1 MRTGAELAYQAFSLL
16 ELVGKGGKRG
26 EAGGV
31 VVYAPGHLGD
41 FLQLTPMLRALR
53 ERTAGRKVTWLVGGW
68 SMALARRYAAWADEI
83 VDFSPQVETLTRG
96 NPAWKRSVA
105 KQWRLLR
112 RLRKEGVDLLL
123 CTRLESPEARFAANT
138 LRPKAWVGM
147 GDRRPPRVRGD
158 VRTVFAPYEKSRPE
172 AEAQLHLL
180 ELAGWEAPESWRLE
194 YEVREEERAWAETF
208 LKAEGVG
215 KRPLALLSPGS
226 GWSGKNWGEER
237 FAELAR
243 RLEAQGMDVAWTGTE
258 KERQLCRGP
267 GRTWAGKLSLEQL
280 AAVMERSA
288 VWVGNDSGTLHLA
301 VAVGCRTVS
310 FWGPTNEGKWGP
322 KGTGH
327 RTLRG
332 REACPGCVYWDWR
345 RTCGVEGHL
354 CLAAIS
360 VDAAEAAVEEAASGG
375 R

>member
-1 MRTGAELAYQAFSLL
+1 MRTAAEWGYQVFALL
-16 ELVGKGGKRG
+16 ELLGRGGKRD

-31 VVYAPGHLGD
+31 VVCASGHLGD

-68 SMALARRYAAWADEI
+68 SMGLARRYAAWADEI
-83 VDFSPQVETLTRG
+83 AEFSPQLATLTRG
-96 NPAWKRSVA
+96 NPAWERCVA
-105 KQWRLLR
+105 DQWRLLR
-112 RLRKEGVDLLL
+112 RLRKEGVDLLV
-123 CTRLESPEARFAANT
+123 CTRWESPEARFAANT
-138 LRPKAWVGM
+138 LRPKTWVGF
-147 GDRRPPRVRGD
+147 GDRRPPRVRED

-180 ELAGWEAPESWRLE
+180 ELAGLGAPGEWRLE
-194 YEVREEERAWAETF
+194 YEVREEERAWAEIF
-208 LKAEGVG
+208 LGQEGVG
-215 KRPLALLSPGS
+215 EKPLALLSPGS
-226 GWSGKNWGEER
+226 GWNGKNWPAER

-243 RLEAQGMDVAWTGTE
+243 RLEARGMDVAWTGTD
-258 KERQLCRGP
+258 KERNLCQGP
-267 GRTWAGKLSLEQL
+267 GRKWMGKLSLEQL

-322 KGTGH
+322 KGAEH

-332 REACPGCVYWDWR
+332 RDACPGCVYWDWR
-345 RTCGVEGHL
+345 RECGVEGHP

-360 VDAAEAAVEEAASGG
+360 VDAAARAVGAVLAVT
-375 R
+375 